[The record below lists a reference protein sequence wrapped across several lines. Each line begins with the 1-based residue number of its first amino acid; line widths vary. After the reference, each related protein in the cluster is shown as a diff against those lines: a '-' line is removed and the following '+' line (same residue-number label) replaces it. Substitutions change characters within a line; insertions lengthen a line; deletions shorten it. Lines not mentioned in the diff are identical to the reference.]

1 VALAL
6 FPGVFEVPWA
16 DIAAAAILT
25 SAPPL
30 LVVTLL
36 QRALVR
42 GLLAGGVRE

>member
-16 DIAAAAILT
+16 DIAAASVLT
-25 SAPPL
+25 SVPPI
-30 LVVTLL
+30 LVVALL
-36 QRALVR
+36 QRSLVR